1 MRTGKYHLHSKEEE
15 RRLKEE
21 TRRHQEK
28 AGRSKK
34 ETEILKDEIIAEE
47 EAWGRI
53 AENIW
58 NSENDEDATQR
69 ETAGERVFV
78 SVSESDIHMPEE
90 LRKKCMKQI
99 RRHYRRERRQT
110 FGRRAG
116 FVLLRFSA
124 VVCVFLLVF
133 TTSLAASPSLRES
146 TYEIASKIL
155 TGTSSAED
163 TKTDYP
169 LIVLTDEEAEK
180 DHLTGQISEKVTIDA
195 YITPRSQYA
204 DGVSQWTT
212 AGTDE
217 AEESVETVSAEESEA
232 SAETVSA
239 DGSEES
245 EETASTTDA
254 NVIEGTFESIS
265 GDETV
270 LNSVSFSEFTALF
283 DTFAGTLG
291 ETWVEKWNKVKEFNY
306 SRLYFW
312 MDDNGEITIYTPGT
326 WNANGISSD
335 LGYGWGCEAQYYGLS
350 ANLVSGFYLVDDSE
364 RNTSFLKRRT
374 FRYALEELM
383 DSLYPEAADR
393 YSLYV
398 CSEETLAEMGCDA
411 SEISGEWYTAVCYE
425 TIEGLAV
432 KRAPYTLSIP
442 AGEMA
447 EDSIRYSEN
456 GIEATS
462 DGMAYELININVT
475 ENGFECI
482 LRPRLNLVEYSA
494 AREVADI
501 NEIIENM
508 TAQIK
513 KRTGTSIVTEI
524 ELVMNYVV
532 AQDEDGKYRI
542 VYSPIWRVEYYNQMN
557 KDADWK
563 RYLMTF
569 DGYTG
574 ELNYDLITY

>member
-1 MRTGKYHLHSKEEE
+1 M
-15 RRLKEE
+15 
-21 TRRHQEK
+21 EK
-28 AGRSKK
+28 TGRSKE
-34 ETEILKDEIIAEE
+34 ETEILKDDVTADEE
-47 EAWGRI
+47 SWGRI

-58 NSENDEDATQR
+58 NSEYDEDTAQS
-69 ETAGERVFV
+69 EAAGESVF
-78 SVSESDIHMPEE
+78 ESDIHMPEE

-110 FGRRAG
+110 FAHRAG

-124 VVCVFLLVF
+124 AVCVFLLVF

-155 TGTSSAED
+155 TGTSSSTED
-163 TKTDYP
+163 AKTEYP

-204 DGVSQWTT
+204 DGISQWTT
-212 AGTDE
+212 AST
-217 AEESVETVSAEESEA
+217 EESE
-232 SAETVSA
+232 EN
-239 DGSEES
+239 
-245 EETASTTDA
+245 EETASTTGV
-254 NVIEGTFESIS
+254 NVLEGTFESIS

-270 LNSVSFSEFTALF
+270 LNSVSFSEFTSLF
-283 DTFAGTLG
+283 DTFADTLG
-291 ETWVEKWNKVKEFNY
+291 ETWVEKWNKIKEFNS

-326 WNANGISSD
+326 WNTNGISSD
-335 LGYGWGCEAQYYGLS
+335 LGYGWGCEAQYYGLG
-350 ANLVSGFYLVDDSE
+350 ANLVTGFYRLNDGGSS
-364 RNTSFLKRRT
+364 TSFLKRRT
-374 FRYALEELM
+374 FLYALEELM

-393 YSLYV
+393 YSFYV
-398 CSEETLAEMGCDA
+398 CSEETLTELGYDA

-432 KRAPYTLSIP
+432 KRAPYSLSIP

-482 LRPRLNLVEYSA
+482 LRPRLNLVKYSTA
-494 AREVADI
+494 KEVADI
-501 NEIIENM
+501 NVIIENM
-508 TAQIK
+508 SAQIR

-542 VYSPIWRVEYYNQMN
+542 VYSPIWRVEYFNRIN